1 MWEPPSLAPP
11 TSYYRATTDYSPFHG
26 AWGVL
31 LQEHYNTDMKK
42 IKQLLS
48 FAGAFIILICLPVRA
63 EITPTLMQEW
73 ARQPNNVQWNVFY
86 QNTNIQV
93 VDQLD
98 WQSANLYDTY
108 AYTRMNVQNMQVQSI
123 DMRIKRGMES
133 ALTHEVGHCI
143 SNAGHSPYWWAYRPE
158 FIQIWQAERFN
169 NALMTQGIDDI
180 REYFACAYDLYLRFP
195 QILKQA
201 NPMTY
206 NYITVVL
213 NFT

>member
-1 MWEPPSLAPP
+1 MDCYIKRNYKRSKITCLISLI
-11 TSYYRATTDYSPFHG
+11 
-26 AWGVL
+26 GVCIL
-31 LQEHYNTDMKK
+31 
-42 IKQLLS
+42 
-48 FAGAFIILICLPVRA
+48 LICTPCKA
-63 EITPTLMQEW
+63 EITPQLLQEW
-73 ARQPNNVQWNVFY
+73 GRQPNNVQWNVFY

-143 SNAGHSPYWWAYRPE
+143 SNAGRTPYWWAFRPE

-206 NYITVVL
+206 NYILLVL
-213 NFT
+213 QNT